1 MAAVGVAAVIAVLL
15 VAVAVIRVDR
25 TTAIAGA
32 STTQRLVAF
41 SGSGEG
47 ELAVAFTPGESGAVL
62 WGSDLPDPG
71 QDKVYEIWMIQDGTP
86 VSGGCFRPQDGQV
99 ALSVD
104 ASLEGTDA
112 MAVTAEPADCPSSP
126 SSEPGLVG
134 SSWPP
139 PRSGLQRS
147 RCAAESFRPL
157 NPRLPKP

>member
-1 MAAVGVAAVIAVLL
+1 MTPWPIASWPSPPPLLSWRLSPRPRWTTSENAASGAAVIAVLL

-47 ELAVAFTPGESGAVL
+47 ELAMAFTPGESGAVL

-71 QDKVYEIWMIQDGTP
+71 QDQVYEIWMIQDGTP

-99 ALSVD
+99 VLSVD
-104 ASLEGTDA
+104 GTEA

-126 SSEPGLVG
+126 SGEPVKTANLTLV
-134 SSWPP
+134 
-139 PRSGLQRS
+139 
-147 RCAAESFRPL
+147 
-157 NPRLPKP
+157 